1 MTVRWRR
8 TATARLLLVLFVT
21 AAGDEIAAFVLTF
34 KLADHGSLVVA
45 VLQIAN
51 LLPGVLLGAWVGA
64 RLVGRP
70 PGRVLALATLA
81 QAAAAAG
88 LVAAGAVG
96 PTVALV
102 VLFAVVGTVSATAM
116 TASLPVFHR
125 GEPEQAY
132 GFSQT
137 VSSAAMLV
145 GPMLG
150 AGLYATVGAGPALAI
165 DAASFLAVTAY
176 GLAHWSTTA
185 PGPEPE
191 PDPEPDPGPEA
202 AAAPVPAVRLSGP
215 VLLVVAAVF
224 LVIAATA
231 GTDVAFVF
239 LVREHVPHAAQ
250 AYGLATAAWAAGL
263 LAGGLVA
270 ARLGRTSA
278 VARLPL
284 AGLVIGLA
292 YAGSGALPRL
302 VPLVVLFVLG
312 GLANAV
318 FNASLR
324 ATIYRLAGPRQA
336 PRAFGVFLAGVNA
349 AILVGIVTVTPFA
362 QHASRAVYLAAGGV
376 AVLSSLALGLTGVA
390 RPSAGPAPAAR
401 PDPFDVSLSEAEA

>member
-1 MTVRWRR
+1 MTVRRRR
-8 TATARLLLVLFVT
+8 TGTARLLLVLFVT

-34 KLADHGSLVVA
+34 KLADHGPLVVA
-45 VLQIAN
+45 LLQIAN

-70 PGRVLALATLA
+70 PGRVLAAAALA
-81 QAAAAAG
+81 QAAAAVG

-102 VLFAVVGTVSATAM
+102 VLLAVVGTVSATAL

-132 GFSQT
+132 GLSQT
-137 VSSAAMLV
+137 MSSVAMLV

-150 AGLYATVGAGPALAI
+150 AALYTTVGAGPALAI
-165 DAASFLAVTAY
+165 DAASFLAVSAY
-176 GLAHWSTTA
+176 GLAHWSTA
-185 PGPEPE
+185 APAPEPGPEPVT
-191 PDPEPDPGPEA
+191 PQ
-202 AAAPVPAVRLSGP
+202 VPAVRLSGP
-215 VLLVVAAVF
+215 VLLIVAAVF

-250 AYGLATAAWAAGL
+250 AYGLATAAWAVGI

-270 ARLGRTSA
+270 ARLGGTAA
-278 VARLPL
+278 VARLSL

-302 VPLVVLFVLG
+302 VTLVVLFVFG

-336 PRAFGVFLAGVNA
+336 PRAFGVFLSGVNA
-349 AILVGIVTVTPFA
+349 AIVVGIVTVTPFA
-362 QHASRAVYLAAGGV
+362 QHASRAVYLVAGSV
-376 AVLSSLALGLTGVA
+376 AVLSSLTLGLVGIV
-390 RPSAGPAPAAR
+390 RPPADPTPRAQ
-401 PDPFDVSLSEAEA
+401 PDPFDLSLSEADA